1 MGLSEKRAIPCYTMH
16 TPQMALWINH
26 HNPLEKSR
34 FSMVFPEIFSYQVPL
49 LPLFAWLSEEKVAFK
64 SQGIPIFHSGSS
76 FLDTRKATGWA
87 LYSVWS
93 FLDYVG
99 LFITKCWLCLT
110 ISDCFW
116 LFLANFWL
124 YNVDRLMAC
133 YSIHTWTQGDTQW
146 SFLELSVLSS
156 KKQFQNLWCS

>member
-1 MGLSEKRAIPCYTMH
+1 MFFLVVCIRLEDFLWMSTPDQPTSDDLLLYRPRRSQRCDPPGH
-16 TPQMALWINH
+16 GTPQMALWINH

-34 FSMVFPEIFSYQVPL
+34 FSMVFSKIFSYQVPL

-93 FLDYVG
+93 FLGFLTMLDNLSQNFDYVS
-99 LFITKCWLCLT
+99 LFLTVSDYFWL
-110 ISDCFW
+110 ISDYII
-116 LFLANFWL
+116 LI
-124 YNVDRLMAC
+124 V
-133 YSIHTWTQGDTQW
+133 
-146 SFLELSVLSS
+146 
-156 KKQFQNLWCS
+156 